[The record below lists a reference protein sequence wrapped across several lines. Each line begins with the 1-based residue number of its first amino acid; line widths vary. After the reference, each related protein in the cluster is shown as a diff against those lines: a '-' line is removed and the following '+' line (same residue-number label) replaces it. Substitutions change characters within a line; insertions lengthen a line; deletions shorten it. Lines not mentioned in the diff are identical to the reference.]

1 MSFLVSMC
9 CIISEDAEDCK
20 RTQENTLRFQS
31 FRLVARLDRL
41 LTEASIKVDHEANDE
56 EENQEGSGLAVHAPI
71 IARSPGN
78 ATPCTSFLAGF
89 FVPKCLADKHLGPK
103 APALLP
109 QRARAFPLFH
119 SQGEAISTPPKMST
133 IRTNVVSGCSER
145 VYSLVFLSLI
155 FFISSCLRWFD
166 GPSLRC

>member
-9 CIISEDAEDCK
+9 CIISEDAKDGK
-20 RTQENTLRFQS
+20 GTKQNTLRFQS
-31 FRLVARLDRL
+31 LFLRARLDRL
-41 LTEASIKVDHEANDE
+41 LTEASIKVDREANDE
-56 EENQEGSGLAVHAPI
+56 EENQEGSSLAVHAPI

-78 ATPCTSFLAGF
+78 ATPHTSFLAGF

-109 QRARAFPLFH
+109 RRARAFTLFH
-119 SQGEAISTPPKMST
+119 SQGEAISTPPKIARMSPT
-133 IRTNVVSGCSER
+133 VRKGDSER

>member
-89 FVPKCLADKHLGPK
+89 FVPKCLGYMDLRRSPPG
-103 APALLP
+103 LLP
-109 QRARAFPLFH
+109 RRARAFTLFH
-119 SQGEAISTPPKMST
+119 SQGDAISTPPKIARMSPT
-133 IRTNVVSGCSER
+133 VRKGDSER